1 MCFNISNMFV
11 GRHCNRSLQQ
21 PPVTAATPPTLMP
34 CLPVCRCHSSLH
46 PSPTPWSQVLQRRQG
61 QNVRVNMK
69 GPGDCFGEVSLMY
82 DCPRSATVA
91 ATVDG
96 AVWVMDRGVFR
107 CEEKDGAAAGSK
119 VFATG

>member
-1 MCFNISNMFV
+1 M
-11 GRHCNRSLQQ
+11 
-21 PPVTAATPPTLMP
+21 
-34 CLPVCRCHSSLH
+34 
-46 PSPTPWSQVLQRRQG
+46 
-61 QNVRVNMK
+61 RVNMK

-107 CEEKDGAAAGSK
+107 YEDGAAASSI
-119 VFATG
+119 VFAMG